1 MSPNKNFINDVFSL
15 APYPKDYRLIMAI
28 AGRGNMEK
36 GKVLKAL
43 KELREGQTKRNF
55 SQGVD
60 LIINLQN
67 LDLKKPE
74 NQIELYIPL
83 LHGKGKKN
91 KVCALVG
98 PELRDDA
105 EKVCDG
111 CIAEKDFE
119 AQVKDSRKL
128 KKLADEY
135 EFFIA
140 QANIMPKVA
149 TVFGRVFGPRRK
161 MPNPKAGCIVPPKT
175 NLAALVEKLRKTV
188 KAVAKD
194 RPLIQVSVGNEAMDD
209 EKIAENA
216 MVVYNQV
223 YAKLPLEKNN
233 VKSIYLKFT
242 MGKPKQVM

>member
-1 MSPNKNFINDVFSL
+1 
-15 APYPKDYRLIMAI
+15 
-28 AGRGNMEK
+28 MEK
-36 GKVLKAL
+36 GTVLKAL
-43 KELREGQTKRNF
+43 KELRESQKKRNF

-60 LIINLQN
+60 FIINLKN

-83 LHGKGKKN
+83 TYSKGKKN
-91 KVCALVG
+91 KICALVG

-119 AQVKDSRKL
+119 AQAKDNRKL
-128 KKLADEY
+128 KRLADEY

-149 TVFGRVFGPRRK
+149 TAFGRVFGPRGK

-175 NLAALVEKLRKTV
+175 NLTPLVERLQKTV
-188 KAVAKD
+188 KAVAKE
-194 RPLIQVSVGNEAMDD
+194 RPLIQVSVGNEAMTD
-209 EKIAENA
+209 EHIAENA
-216 MVVYNQV
+216 MTVYNQI
-223 YAKLPLEKNN
+223 YGKLPLEKNN
-233 VKSIYLKFT
+233 VKSVYLKLT

>member
-1 MSPNKNFINDVFSL
+1 
-15 APYPKDYRLIMAI
+15 
-28 AGRGNMEK
+28 MEK
-36 GKVLKAL
+36 GTVLKAL
-43 KELREGQTKRNF
+43 KELRESQKKRNF

-60 LIINLQN
+60 LIINLKN

-74 NQIELYIPL
+74 NHIELYIPL
-83 LHGKGKKN
+83 AHGKGKKN

-119 AQVKDSRKL
+119 TQAKDNRKL
-128 KKLADEY
+128 KRLADEY

-149 TVFGRVFGPRRK
+149 TAFGRVFGPRRK
-161 MPNPKAGCIVPPKT
+161 MPNPKAGCIVPPKI
-175 NLAALVEKLRKTV
+175 NLVPLVEKLQKTV
-188 KAVAKD
+188 KAVAKE

-209 EKIAENA
+209 EKITENA
-216 MVVYNQV
+216 MAVYSQV
-223 YAKLPLEKNN
+223 YGRLPLEKNN
-233 VKSIYLKFT
+233 IKSVYLKFT